1 MKNSVILASVLM
13 FSTALTGS
21 FYSANYDFMQAH
33 AEDDC
38 EDKAFKKY
46 MKKGDKP
53 FDKYLD
59 KADDVPLPK
68 DKDDADDY
76 LDELD
81 PLAKDYVDDLQP
93 FAEQYIDDLED
104 CLN

>member
-1 MKNSVILASVLM
+1 MKNSLILASVLM
-13 FSTALTGS
+13 FSAALTGA
-21 FYSANYDFMQAH
+21 FYYANSNLMQAH

-53 FDKYLD
+53 FERYLD
-59 KADDVPLPK
+59 KADNVPLPK
-68 DKDDADDY
+68 DEDDVKDY
-76 LDELD
+76 LDDLD
-81 PLAKDYVDDLQP
+81 PLAKDYIDDLQP
-93 FAEQYIDDLED
+93 YARQYIDDLED